1 MRGDTAQSDAAGG
14 WRPDQGEIDAIVSG
28 DHGNPFGVLG
38 PHAVGSAGY
47 AIRVFAPDTE
57 AVEVIDADN
66 GSLLATLE
74 RVHQQGFYA
83 GVVAHG
89 AGAPAYKL
97 RLRRGAHRWEVHDP
111 YRFPPYL
118 GELDT
123 HLLAEGSHQ
132 RLYERLG
139 AHPVV
144 VDGVAGVVF
153 AVWAPNARRVSVV
166 GDFNAW
172 DGRRHPMRRRVE
184 AGVWEL
190 FLPGV
195 GEGALYKYEIVGPRG
210 DRMPLKSRPLCI
222 RARGAAVHRIARRR
236 QAALDW
242 QDDDWLS
249 RRKALQ
255 ERSRPDLDLR
265 GARRLLAPGRR
276 ATASSVM
283 IGWPTSS
290 SRM

>member
-195 GEGALYKYEIVGPRG
+195 GEGALYKY
-210 DRMPLKSRPLCI
+210 
-222 RARGAAVHRIARRR
+222 AAVHRIARRR
-236 QAALDW
+236 KTA
-242 QDDDWLS
+242 
-249 RRKALQ
+249 RRLAGRRLAEPTQ
-255 ERSRPDLDLR
+255 SPPGTFAPHLDLR
-265 GARRLLAPGRR
+265 GARRLLAPGRKQQLL
-276 ATASSVM
+276 
-283 IGWPTSS
+283 WL
-290 SRM
+290 